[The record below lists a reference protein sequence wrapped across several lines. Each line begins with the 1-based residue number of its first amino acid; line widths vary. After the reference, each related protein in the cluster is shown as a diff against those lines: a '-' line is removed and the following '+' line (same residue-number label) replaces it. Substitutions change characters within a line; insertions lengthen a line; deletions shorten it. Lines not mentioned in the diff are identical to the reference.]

1 MKDTEKDTKEQERK
15 KTYLAKEE
23 ALEKA
28 WKIKKANREVERVAK
43 ENEQSIR
50 DQARRKSS

>member
-1 MKDTEKDTKEQERK
+1 VKDTEKDTKEQERK